1 MTAGG
6 FRVDAAP
13 LTTFSR
19 HLDELENNL
28 KNTGGLMKSMVA
40 DPGMF
45 GIIGQLFGAGAS
57 KWCAEAG
64 DQLNTYAGTI
74 GGFSDKVAEAAK
86 AYESGEADTVET
98 IVRLDK

>member
-1 MTAGG
+1 VTAGG

-19 HLDELENNL
+19 HLDELESNL
-28 KNTGGLMKSMVA
+28 KSTGGLMASMVA
-40 DPGMF
+40 DVGMF
-45 GIIGQLFGAGAS
+45 GIVGQLFAAGAS

-74 GGFSDKVAEAAK
+74 GEFAEKVTQAAK
-86 AYESGEADTVET
+86 AYDSGEADTVDT